1 MCASVCL
8 CVRVCACDLCAIEN
22 RQLNVQLVAFASLSG
37 HFMRFQ
43 WSTDFAVV
51 FVVVAACAIARPS
64 QLTVGAS
71 SLRAFATAQ
80 AARQFE

>member
-43 WSTDFAVV
+43 WSTDFVA
-51 FVVVAACAIARPS
+51 VAACAIARPS